1 MASIGTS
8 QKPAR
13 LASIGILKPARQLMD
28 RLTYP
33 RKFLLIF
40 LLFALPL
47 GLTLYLLVGE
57 INNSLRFAKKEISG
71 VYYLRPLRGLQEQ
84 VARSRL
90 IAAAYVSGQTNQ
102 RPELVRAQAAIKAS
116 LDDLDRVDAQR
127 GQELE
132 STPKLG
138 VLKENAGFMAQRV
151 QALPPADTDALHA
164 KLQDD
169 INVLLAHVGNLSN
182 LILDPDLD
190 TYYLMEAVLLKLPDA
205 ADLLLQSRLLV
216 QAAAT
221 TGKTGDGK
229 NADLIRLAG
238 LIESNLNRTRYGAET
253 AFKNEKTGQL
263 KLRLTDQ
270 VQSYELAIG
279 DAVAAL
285 RKLTIDGTSP
295 AAVDAA
301 SQLLARAQ
309 TANYILNERES
320 AELEQLLEVRING
333 FEQRKLVIIVFVLA
347 VLAVVLYL
355 MLAFYAGVMRTV
367 THLQKASERMMHET
381 DDHDNKVITLDT
393 HDELGDVVL
402 AFNRVADRMRS
413 EKIQAEVESKRA
425 RAAEEE
431 VRSRESE
438 LVRARLEAE
447 EASRAKAA
455 FLATMSHE
463 IRTPLNGVVGM
474 SALLAETSLD
484 TEQRDF
490 LQTIRLSSDQ
500 LLAVIND
507 ILDFSKI
514 ESGKFELESEPVS
527 VRNMIEEACDISA
540 PRAREKGVELI
551 VDVLD
556 ASRGGPP
563 AAILGDVT
571 RLRQIL
577 INLVNNAVKFTESG
591 SVSVSARLA
600 NVVEDEGRLL
610 LEFSVKDTGIGIPP
624 ERLGALFQAFTQV
637 DASTTRKYGGTGLG
651 LAICKRLTELM
662 GGEISV
668 KSEMGKG
675 SIFSFTVRV
684 LPTELPHELMPA
696 DATPLQ
702 DKRVLVIDDHPVNV
716 LVLTRQLR
724 QWGMK
729 VASAESAV
737 QALDILEQSTFPDL
751 VITDM
756 HMPGMDGLEL
766 ARHIRNMPDGG
777 KLPLILLSS
786 GFMPG
791 GAAAGPFNARLL
803 KPARQNQLFDAI
815 ARCLVADVLVAPA
828 KERQDVKKGVKI
840 LVADDNVVNL
850 KVACGIL
857 SRLGY
862 DWATV
867 SDGMQAVSAVAAS
880 MELADS
886 NARFGAVLM
895 DLHMPTMDGLEATRI
910 IQQQFGDR
918 APPIIAL
925 TADAS
930 TEDRDRCLAA
940 GMDDYLTKPIQ
951 VADLTRTLLSWT
963 TSMADGDITRSDST
977 RASRQDVPDESQS
990 STMDFSRLNEFREFD
1005 PSFETVSAVVAAFI
1019 ADAPGRI
1026 KAIQSA
1032 HAKGDTVALSSAAH
1046 ALKGSSS
1053 NVGAQA
1059 LEKLTSTIE
1068 SQALSGAIPANMD
1081 ELQRD
1086 LNESWLK
1093 TLRELEDWLESG
1105 TPTQTP
1111 LI

>member
-1 MASIGTS
+1 
-8 QKPAR
+8 
-13 LASIGILKPARQLMD
+13 MD

-57 INNSLRFAKKEISG
+57 INNSIRFAEKEISG

-90 IAAAYVSGQTNQ
+90 IAAATSAGQTTQ
-102 RPELVRAQAAIKAS
+102 RPELVRAQAAIRS
-116 LDDLDRVDAQR
+116 TLDDLGRADAR
-127 GQELE
+127 FGQELD

-138 VLKENAGFMAQRV
+138 VLKENAAFMAQRML
-151 QALPPADTDALHA
+151 ALQLTDGDALHA

-169 INVLLAHVGNLSN
+169 IDALLAHVGNESN

-190 TYYLMEAVLLKLPDA
+190 SYYLMEAVLLKLPDA

-216 QAAAT
+216 QAVAT
-221 TGKTGDGK
+221 TVTIEDRK
-229 NADLIRLAG
+229 NADLIRLGG
-238 LIESNLNRTRYGAET
+238 LIESNLNRTLYGAET

-270 VQSYELAIG
+270 VQAYELAIR
-279 DAVAAL
+279 DAIAAL
-285 RKLTIDGTSP
+285 RKLSVDGNSP
-295 AAVDAA
+295 VALDGLA
-301 SQLLARAQ
+301 QLLARAQ
-309 TANYILNERES
+309 TANYSLNGRES
-320 AELEQLLEVRING
+320 AELEQLLKVRISG
-333 FEQRKLVIIVFVLA
+333 FEQRKMVIIIFVLA

-367 THLQKASERMMHET
+367 NRLQEASERMMGDT
-381 DDHDNKVITLDT
+381 QGRNTTAVTLDT

-413 EKIQAEVESKRA
+413 EKTQAELESARA
-425 RAAEEE
+425 RKAEEE

-447 EASRAKAA
+447 EASRAKAS

-474 SALLAETSLD
+474 SALLAETALD

-514 ESGKFELESEPVS
+514 ESGKFDLESEPVS

-540 PRAREKGVELI
+540 QRAREKGVEII
-551 VDVLD
+551 VDVPDLP
-556 ASRGGPP
+556 AGGPP
-563 AAILGDVT
+563 PAILGDVT

-577 INLVNNAVKFTESG
+577 INLINNAVKFTERG

-600 NVVEDEGRLL
+600 GPADSQGQLLVE
-610 LEFSVKDTGIGIPP
+610 FNVKDTGIGIPP
-624 ERLGALFQAFTQV
+624 ERVGALFQAFTQV

-651 LAICKRLTELM
+651 LAICKRLVELM

-668 KSEMGKG
+668 NSEIGRG
-675 SIFSFTVRV
+675 SVFSFTVKAP
-684 LPTELPHELMPA
+684 PTELPQDLMPA
-696 DATPLQ
+696 DAAPLQ
-702 DKRVLVIDDHPVNV
+702 GKRVLVIDDHPVNI

-729 VASAESAV
+729 VAGAESAA
-737 QALDILEQSTFPDL
+737 QALDILEQGLMPDL

-756 HMPGMDGLEL
+756 HMPDMDGLEL
-766 ARHIRNMPDGG
+766 ARQIRGRPDGT

-803 KPARQNQLFDAI
+803 KPARQNQLFETVV
-815 ARCLVADVLVAPA
+815 RCLSADAAPAPA
-828 KERQDVKKGVKI
+828 KERQDIKKGVKV

-862 DWATV
+862 DSATAA
-867 SDGMQAVSAVAAS
+867 DGMEAVSAVAAN
-880 MELADS
+880 MELTDPLE
-886 NARFGAVLM
+886 RFGVILM
-895 DLHMPTMDGLEATRI
+895 DLHMPKMDGLDATRI
-910 IQQQFGDR
+910 IQQQFGEN

-930 TEDRDRCLAA
+930 TADRERCLAA

-951 VADLTRTLLSWT
+951 VANLTRALLRWT
-963 TSMADGDITRSDST
+963 TPTAEAESRKVVK
-977 RASRQDVPDESQS
+977 RAESERVVPSVAS
-990 STMDFSRLNEFREFD
+990 ASAMDFSRLEQFREFD
-1005 PSFETVSAVVAAFI
+1005 PHLETVTEVVAAYI
-1019 ADAPGRI
+1019 ADVPGRI
-1026 KAIQSA
+1026 AAIKNACAQHDSA
-1032 HAKGDTVALSSAAH
+1032 QLSIAAH

-1053 NVGAQA
+1053 NVGANA
-1059 LEKLTSTIE
+1059 LEQLSSKIEAEANDGVMPADTDDLHRKLH
-1068 SQALSGAIPANMD
+1068 
-1081 ELQRD
+1081 
-1086 LNESWLK
+1086 ESWLK
-1093 TLRELEDWLESG
+1093 TREELESWLKASLAARAPA
-1105 TPTQTP
+1105 T
-1111 LI
+1111 